1 MTMMIQKSENVTAE
15 DVHEI
20 AKSHNRGRFE
30 IEETETAYIITF
42 EKPPAPSHERKAE
55 KKRLRAQQEAD
66 TYDGWTEAEIFERD
80 EGICQLCGY
89 PVSTDPNAPD
99 ALRPQYDHLMPL
111 AAGSTNTRNNVI
123 LAHAYCN
130 LSKGQRV
137 FCTEEE
143 AAEFVA
149 QCKKTILRY
158 LIDSQKPPCV

>member
-1 MTMMIQKSENVTAE
+1 MTILKSEGVTYDFVSE
-15 DVHEI
+15 S
-20 AKSHNRGRFE
+20 AKRHDRGKFE

-42 EKPPAPSHERKAE
+42 EYPPLSSGERAAKRAE
-55 KKRLRAQQEAD
+55 RRANQEAG
-66 TYDGWTEAEIFERD
+66 TYDGWTKEEIFERD
-80 EGICQLCGY
+80 NGICQLCGY
-89 PVSTDPNAPD
+89 PVSTDSNAPD
-99 ALRPQYDHLMPL
+99 ALRPHYDHLMPL
-111 AAGSTNTRNNVI
+111 TAGGTNTRDNVI

-137 FCTEEE
+137 FHTEKE

>member
-1 MTMMIQKSENVTAE
+1 MMILKGDGVTLE
-15 DVHEI
+15 LIEEI
-20 AKSHNRGRFE
+20 ARKQNRGEFQ
-30 IEETETAYIITF
+30 IVETETAYTITF
-42 EKPPAPSHERKAE
+42 EKPPMPAHERKSLQKARR
-55 KKRLRAQQEAD
+55 KRQETE
-66 TYDGWTEAEIFERD
+66 TYDGWTEKEIFERD

-89 PVSTDPNAPD
+89 PVSTDPDAPE

-111 AAGSTNTRNNVI
+111 AAGGTNTRDNVI

-143 AAEFVA
+143 AVEFVA

-158 LIDSQKPPCV
+158 IIDAQKPPCV